1 MSTPRTDAATFTIA
15 AYPDSVHP
23 FEVHVEREKG
33 DSLVDSS
40 FARALETEL
49 DKAQSQL
56 KEALE
61 KGERLEEEN
70 DELRTKI
77 KSHEDWIKGPPS
89 TGSSN
94 WSALAEKEGGKS

>member
-1 MSTPRTDAATFTIA
+1 MSTEKITEYLLTGGLFNPEMAIHD
-15 AYPDSVHP
+15 
-23 FEVHVEREKG
+23 EVRNLLI
-33 DSLVDSS
+33 DCRD
-40 FARALETEL
+40 EL
-49 DKAQSQL
+49 TTQSQL

-61 KGERLEEEN
+61 KGERLEKEN

-94 WSALAEKEGGKS
+94 WSALAEKEGGK